1 MYRRYALEHNLRTP
15 EEDHDHLVQKRH
27 NIIRKERDDQRL
39 YKKTDTEKLT
49 VLVLVLDTHCQN
61 AGDHAERLRHDAD
74 VLLFHIGDAAE
85 DDQREV
91 VPLAQFLADR
101 VVYVPASDS
110 SHCDTRGSSNMPV
123 HRAPFPGPPDSS
135 G

>member
-1 MYRRYALEHNLRTP
+1 MIDQPIHILQVGQSLLVQREHMYRRHALEHNLRTP

-61 AGDHAERLRHDAD
+61 AGDHAE
-74 VLLFHIGDAAE
+74 
-85 DDQREV
+85 
-91 VPLAQFLADR
+91 
-101 VVYVPASDS
+101 
-110 SHCDTRGSSNMPV
+110 
-123 HRAPFPGPPDSS
+123 
-135 G
+135 